1 MSRTNVQ
8 YALLF
13 VLFSGLLGCAS
24 VPREAGF
31 PDVRQ
36 NVTDRIGY
44 QVHWY
49 RGAPE
54 EAEAAEA
61 VRGLLGDSLTAD
73 EVVQIALLNNRWLQA
88 IYEDLGVAQADVVQA
103 GLLHNPIFGGDVT
116 FPVSGGVPDLFLSV
130 VTSFLD
136 IFYIPLRKAVAESAF
151 ETAKLGVTGAALNLA
166 GQARAAY
173 YRAQA
178 DAQVME
184 MLQQV
189 VLATE
194 VTYEAAQRLHEA
206 GNIRDL
212 DLHNEQALYEQARL
226 DLALAEAAVLE
237 SRERLNTLMGLWGAD
252 TQWII
257 THRLPDIPEQPM
269 DLADTEKQVV
279 AASLDLAVAQQEI
292 ETFGRL
298 LGLTKAT
305 ALVPDLELGA
315 SAEREEGDWEF
326 GPAGALS
333 IPIFDQ
339 GQARIAA
346 AQAELRRQQAQYLAL
361 AVEIRS
367 AGRAARQRLLTARRV
382 ALHYQDVVLPLR
394 SSITAESQLH
404 YNAMQIGIFQLL
416 TAKRQEI
423 QAGRSYIAALHAY
436 WLARTDLDVLMQGRM
451 SNLSDAVR
459 MESAMSAP
467 SIDPVGGH

>member
-1 MSRTNVQ
+1 MNRTSAPW
-8 YALLF
+8 ALLI
-13 VLFSGLLGCAS
+13 VIFSGLAGCVS

-31 PDVRQ
+31 PDVQ
-36 NVTDRIGY
+36 ENVTQRIGH
-44 QVHWY
+44 QVYWY

-54 EAEAAEA
+54 EAEVAEA
-61 VRGLLGDSLTAD
+61 VRDLLSDSLTA
-73 EVVQIALLNNRWLQA
+73 EETVQIALLNNQRLQA

-116 FPVSGGVPDLFLSV
+116 FPVSGGAPDLALSV
-130 VTSFLD
+130 VTIFLD

-151 ETAKLGVTGAALNLA
+151 ETAKLRVAGAALDLA
-166 GQARAAY
+166 GRARAAY

-194 VTYEAAQRLHEA
+194 ATYEAAQRLHTA
-206 GNIRDL
+206 GNVRDL

-226 DLALAEAAVLE
+226 DLALAEAAMLE

-252 TQWII
+252 TEWII
-257 THRLPDIPEQPM
+257 THRLPEIPEQPM
-269 DLADTEKQVV
+269 NLADLEKQAV

-292 ETFGRL
+292 ETFGRV

-315 SAEREEGDWEF
+315 NAEREEGDWEI
-326 GPAGALS
+326 GPAGALP
-333 IPIFDQ
+333 IPLFDQ
-339 GQARIAA
+339 GQARIAT
-346 AQAELRRQQAQYLAL
+346 AQAELRRRQAHYLAL

-367 AGRAARQRLLTARRV
+367 AARAARQRLLTARRV
-382 ALHYQDVVLPLR
+382 ARHYRDVVLPLR
-394 SSITAESQLH
+394 TRITEESQLN

-423 QAGRSYIAALHAY
+423 QAGRNYLAALHAY
-436 WLARTDLDVLMQGRM
+436 WLARTDLDVLLQGRM
-451 SNLSDAVR
+451 SRLSDAVG
-459 MESAMSAP
+459 MGSAMSVP
-467 SIDPVGGH
+467 STDPVGGH